1 MGRLAD
7 ALQMLYGAGGA
18 PYPFFE
24 FNGSLFLYLED
35 APLNLGDSLFRW
47 LDIQP
52 DLMDSAPECA
62 LLHGPRGYA
71 ITKERWLRF
80 LAWAHGVLDGELKEL
95 YAPFEKPEAP
105 DPSSS

>member
-1 MGRLAD
+1 MGRLAN
-7 ALQMLYGAGGA
+7 ALQMLYGASEA
-18 PYPFFE
+18 PHPFFE

-35 APLNLGDSLFRW
+35 APLNLGDLLYRW

-71 ITKERWLRF
+71 ITKERWHRF
-80 LAWAHGVLDGELKEL
+80 LAWAHGVLDDELKAL
-95 YAPFEKPEAP
+95 YTPFEKPEAP
-105 DPSSS
+105 GQPSS

>member
-7 ALQMLYGAGGA
+7 ALQMIYGASGD

-35 APLNLGDSLFRW
+35 APLNLGDLLYRW

-52 DLMDSAPECA
+52 DLMDPAPECA

-71 ITKERWLRF
+71 ITKERWHRF
-80 LAWAHGVLDGELKEL
+80 LAWANGVLDAELKVL
-95 YAPFEKPEAP
+95 YAPLEKPEGSGQ
-105 DPSSS
+105 SSS

>member
-7 ALQMLYGAGGA
+7 ALQMLYGGSGD
-18 PYPFFE
+18 PYPFFQ
-24 FNGSLFLYLED
+24 FNGSQFIYLKD
-35 APLNLGDSLFRW
+35 APLNLGDLLYRW

-52 DLMDSAPECA
+52 DLMDPAPECA
-62 LLHGPRGYA
+62 VLHGPCGFA
-71 ITKERWLRF
+71 ITEERWHRF
-80 LAWAHGVLDGELKEL
+80 LAWAHGVLDGELKAL